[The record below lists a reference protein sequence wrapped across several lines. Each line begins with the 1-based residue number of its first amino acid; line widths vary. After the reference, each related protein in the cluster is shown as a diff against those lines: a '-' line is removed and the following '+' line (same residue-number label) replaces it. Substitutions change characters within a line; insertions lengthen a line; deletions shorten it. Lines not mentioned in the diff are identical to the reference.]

1 MRAAPCTL
9 SKELIPILYYATH
22 LTPHLARS
30 EEGYLICRGVPV
42 ARTGPQTYLPA
53 ELDLPG
59 DEPIT
64 VLRPEDEVFSPACM
78 ASFEGKPVTEDHPAD
93 PEGVVPANIRSLQR
107 GHAQN
112 IRRGAGAESCFL
124 LADLII
130 TDPETVRHILDG
142 KREISCGYTYR
153 LSEENGGYVQRDI
166 RGNHIAVVDRGR
178 AGPRVAIRDS
188 RPSVPPKTVSNIERR
203 KNIMDPRMKT
213 NIRKLA
219 AAALRGNDLEP
230 DELQSVMSLM
240 QAVAEE
246 APAAES
252 EVIVA
257 AEAPA
262 APAPEEVAHPA
273 MPVPVLLVPQESAP
287 AQTSAVTGDT
297 DIAAKLDRVI
307 ELLTLLVPASPV
319 TDEEPGD
326 PVVEAIARQTG
337 EQIAEALGEEFT
349 DTLTQEVS
357 EQIAEVL
364 ASDPAEVAP
373 EAFLPETLREDAD
386 PESFVTPGEEESRD
400 CRAAARDAAA
410 RERVIRAAVRAIKP
424 IIAGLPADQKRAAA
438 DAAARALRPAARSA
452 APAVSYASLRPARA
466 AADAQDP
473 RALGRRIM
481 AARSA
486 NRPVNR

>member
-1 MRAAPCTL
+1 MRAAPYTL

-30 EEGYLICRGVPV
+30 DEGYLICRGVPV
-42 ARTGPQTYLPA
+42 ARIGPQTYLPV

-59 DEPIT
+59 EDPIT

-78 ASFEGKPVTEDHPAD
+78 ASFEGKPVTEDHPPD
-93 PEGVVPANIRSLQR
+93 PEGVIPANIRSLQR

-112 IRRGAGAESCFL
+112 IRRGTGEESCFL

-153 LSEENGGYVQRDI
+153 LSEENGAYVQREI
-166 RGNHIAVVDRGR
+166 RGNHIAVVDHGR

-188 RPSVPPKTVSNIERR
+188 RPPCIHPNISDCERR
-203 KNIMDPRMKT
+203 KKIMDPKMKI

-219 AAALRGNDLEP
+219 AAALRANDLEP
-230 DELQSVMSLM
+230 EELQSVMSLM

-246 APAAES
+246 VPVTEPEANEP

-257 AEAPA
+257 AEIPA
-262 APAPEEVAHPA
+262 APETEE
-273 MPVPVLLVPQESAP
+273 PV
-287 AQTSAVTGDT
+287 QTPAVTGDT

-307 ELLTLLVPASPV
+307 ELLTMLVPAVPAA
-319 TDEEPGD
+319 DEGPED
-326 PVVEAIARQTG
+326 PVVEALARQTG
-337 EQIAEALGEEFT
+337 EQIAEALGEQFT
-349 DTLTQEVS
+349 NVVASETD

-364 ASDPAEVAP
+364 AEETAMEAP
-373 EAFLPETLREDAD
+373 EDFLPEALREDAD
-386 PESFVTPGEEESRD
+386 PEEFIDPGVESLHD
-400 CRAAARDAAA
+400 CRAGAHDAAA
-410 RERVIRAAVRAIKP
+410 REQIIRAAVRAIKP
-424 IIAGLPADQKRAAA
+424 IIASLPADQKRAAA

-452 APAVSYASLRPARA
+452 TPAVSYASLRPARA
-466 AADAQDP
+466 TADTRDP

-486 NRPVNR
+486 NR

>member
-1 MRAAPCTL
+1 M
-9 SKELIPILYYATH
+9 IPILYYATH

-30 EEGYLICRGVPV
+30 DEGYLICRGVPV
-42 ARTGPQTYLPA
+42 ARIGPQTYLPA

-59 DEPIT
+59 EDPVT

-78 ASFEGKPVTEDHPAD
+78 ASFEGKPVTEDHPPD
-93 PEGVVPANIRSLQR
+93 PEGVIPANIRSLQR

-112 IRRGAGAESCFL
+112 IRRGTGEESCFL

-130 TDPETVRHILDG
+130 TDPDTVRHILDG

-153 LSEENGGYVQRDI
+153 LSEEDGTYVQREI

-188 RPSVPPKTVSNIERR
+188 RPPCIHPDISDCERR
-203 KNIMDPRMKT
+203 KNNMDPKMKI

-219 AAALRGNDLEP
+219 AAALRANDLEP
-230 DELQSVMSLM
+230 EELQSVMSLM
-240 QAVAEE
+240 QAVTEE
-246 APAAES
+246 VPVTEP

-257 AEAPA
+257 AEIPA
-262 APAPEEVAHPA
+262 APEAEE
-273 MPVPVLLVPQESAP
+273 P
-287 AQTSAVTGDT
+287 AQTPAVTGDT

-307 ELLTLLVPASPV
+307 ELLTMLVPAVPAV
-319 TDEEPGD
+319 DEEPED
-326 PVVEAIARQTG
+326 PDVEAIARQTG
-337 EQIAEALGEEFT
+337 EQIAEALSEQFT
-349 DTLTQEVS
+349 DVVASEAG

-364 ASDPAEVAP
+364 AGETDTGAP
-373 EAFLPETLREDAD
+373 EDFLPETLREDAD
-386 PESFVTPGEEESRD
+386 PEAFIDPGEEPLHD
-400 CRAAARDAAA
+400 CRAGARDAAA
-410 RERVIRAAVRAIKP
+410 REQIIRAAVRAIKP
-424 IIAGLPADQKRAAA
+424 IIASLPADQKRAAA
-438 DAAARALRPAARSA
+438 DAAARALRPAARTA
-452 APAVSYASLRPARA
+452 TPDVSYASLRPARA

-486 NRPVNR
+486 NRPANQ